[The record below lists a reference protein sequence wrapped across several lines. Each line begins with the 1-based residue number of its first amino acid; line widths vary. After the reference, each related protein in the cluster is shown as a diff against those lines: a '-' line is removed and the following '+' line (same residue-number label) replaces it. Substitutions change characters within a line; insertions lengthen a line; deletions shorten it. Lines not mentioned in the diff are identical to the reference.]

1 MVTIV
6 LEEAEIPG
14 AVLSRDVD
22 ESGTAIVTLRMVEGA
37 VSEGYEVYEWF
48 DGKYWVNAFDEL
60 EEAFATYQERVRYF
74 QSQADYYSQF
84 ED

>member
-37 VSEGYEVYEWF
+37 CEGYEVYEWF
-48 DGKYWVNAFDEL
+48 DGKYWAKAFDEL

-74 QSQADYYSQF
+74 QLQADYYSQF